1 MINEKYKAEYQERF
15 AFIIGINNYKNI
27 NSLEYAENDAK
38 SIKEI
43 LMKEYN
49 YKEENIIMLLG
60 KEASKENILN
70 NYSKFINETCDND
83 SLLFY
88 YAGHGET
95 YMGIQGNEGFL
106 VPYDGTQENW
116 NTLIGWKEI
125 IAKSSLIKAKH
136 IFYVIDACYSGLA
149 LSRGPAFAS
158 SRFLTDILSRPAR
171 QVLTAGKGDQ
181 KVADAKGP
189 LASHSLFTGYFLK
202 GLQGEASNEN
212 GIITANMLI
221 AYVTNKVGNDSNSFQ
236 TPQAGEIFGDGD
248 FIFKANFN
256 NKDEDKS
263 KNEEQ
268 LIRIPSPNDDY
279 IDITNRKISKFKEL
293 LSDSKNRIK
302 INELVNIE
310 IKETVSKLY
319 SISDFSNEYNEKE
332 IKRIVINYNSITNTL
347 RQMLILLVYYGEG
360 QYNSLIRRIIDKLAN
375 VKNTN
380 GIEVYVNIQYYPC
393 LISFYSLIISCLECN
408 NFTLIQ
414 EAIQI
419 QKDIGINAYLDTNNL
434 LVNVS
439 SNISRISDCFNIFS
453 PNDKNYKYPFS
464 EYIYLMLQPE
474 LDDLLFL
481 GEEYEQ
487 LFLKSEMFISI
498 MNAFIRYKADYDERV
513 WGTLGRFNY
522 KTRTINRDI
531 RNMDIYTIIEQIGIL
546 NELGENKEKFINA
559 YNNFLSHSYF

>member
-263 KNEEQ
+263 KNEE
-268 LIRIPSPNDDY
+268 
-279 IDITNRKISKFKEL
+279 
-293 LSDSKNRIK
+293 
-302 INELVNIE
+302 
-310 IKETVSKLY
+310 
-319 SISDFSNEYNEKE
+319 
-332 IKRIVINYNSITNTL
+332 
-347 RQMLILLVYYGEG
+347 
-360 QYNSLIRRIIDKLAN
+360 
-375 VKNTN
+375 
-380 GIEVYVNIQYYPC
+380 
-393 LISFYSLIISCLECN
+393 
-408 NFTLIQ
+408 
-414 EAIQI
+414 
-419 QKDIGINAYLDTNNL
+419 
-434 LVNVS
+434 
-439 SNISRISDCFNIFS
+439 
-453 PNDKNYKYPFS
+453 
-464 EYIYLMLQPE
+464 
-474 LDDLLFL
+474 
-481 GEEYEQ
+481 
-487 LFLKSEMFISI
+487 
-498 MNAFIRYKADYDERV
+498 
-513 WGTLGRFNY
+513 
-522 KTRTINRDI
+522 
-531 RNMDIYTIIEQIGIL
+531 
-546 NELGENKEKFINA
+546 
-559 YNNFLSHSYF
+559 